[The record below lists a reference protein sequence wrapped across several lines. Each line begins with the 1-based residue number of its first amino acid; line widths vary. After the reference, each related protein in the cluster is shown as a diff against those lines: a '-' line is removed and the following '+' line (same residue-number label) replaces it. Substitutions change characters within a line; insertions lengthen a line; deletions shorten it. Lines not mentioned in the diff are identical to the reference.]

1 MSITLLTYCNQD
13 TININNIGRS
23 PKTAAGVS
31 DEVYYETCRKY
42 QTQTWIGLH
51 PQRNELTRWKLSP
64 KDVNSLKMLNQIRC
78 AIGRDFK
85 SSDLEHFSPEFVS
98 FVKTSLEK
106 FPQAFVR
113 LSHKSFK
120 NSFSTR
126 LRPLTTTEDVFDAL
140 TSSFDILKTLDM
152 PEQELFIMKW
162 IHIDRRRE
170 YRVFI
175 IESRVVGISQQECY
189 KSFSLS
195 PERQQEALSDAQLI
209 VNYYHSNKST
219 FDSFGYQT
227 VTLDVFVDEG
237 MVKLIECNPP
247 SLWGPSGSSLFRE
260 EDFTTIFHDG
270 NVYIKIR

>member
-1 MSITLLTYCNQD
+1 MSITLLTYCDQD
-13 TININNIGRS
+13 RININNIGRS
-23 PKTAAGVS
+23 PKTSAGVS

-120 NSFSTR
+120 NSFSTT

-140 TSSFDILKTLDM
+140 TSSLDILKTLDM

-170 YRVFI
+170 
-175 IESRVVGISQQECY
+175 SRVVGISQQECY

-195 PERQQEALSDAQLI
+195 PERQHEAISDAQLI
-209 VNYYHSNKST
+209 VNYYHDNKST

-260 EDFTTIFHDG
+260 EDFTTLFRDVIM
-270 NVYIKIR
+270 YIKIR